1 MSDHRRV
8 RTAFLNRIK
17 DMLAIGISP
26 ATVARILNDEEL
38 TTAQGEA
45 WTESA
50 IKQLLDVS
58 QEVSTKAA
66 WSPLEQARG
75 KQASSIHGKDTD
87 EG

>member
-8 RTAFLNRIK
+8 RTAFLDRIK
-17 DMLAIGISP
+17 EMLAIGISP
-26 ATVARILNDEEL
+26 ASIARILNDEES

-58 QEVSTKAA
+58 HEGSVKAA
-66 WSPLEQARG
+66 WSPFEQAHG
-75 KQASSIHGKDTD
+75 KQTSSIDGNDSD